1 MGPGWAN
8 IGTNSNALPKLS
20 GAKNYDTWARRVK
33 NALIL
38 IQHKDSTLTAWDVS
52 GSSHP
57 LPTLPTDPTELAK
70 ENAIRMT
77 LKLQATVLIESTLPD
92 HMIQEEFNSPRDLWG
107 KMKLNYGVRGPTFV
121 YERLQSLLNFKVQDT
136 QDPSGQIAE
145 FVATCSQ
152 ITATGATLHDSL
164 QTMMLLS
171 ALLARM
177 ESTIGIIL
185 ASAAKVSDLTI
196 EKARATITAAWRN
209 PQNLAAARFKPSGQA
224 PRWQNATPGTSGQN
238 QQQQQ
243 RPHGQQQQRQQAPQG
258 AKPDVIRSARELVAK
273 ARARVKEKPQRLRLH
288 LPITLQ
294 LLRSRFLRSPFL
306 RVLKPNPTTLT
317 HLLCLHR
324 PHGLWCIV
332 SEMRKQLSRRRLP

>member
-1 MGPGWAN
+1 MSAN

-77 LKLQATVLIESTLPD
+77 LKLQATALIESTLPD

-171 ALLARM
+171 ALPARM

-196 EKARATITAAWRN
+196 EKARATIAAAWRN

-243 RPHGQQQQRQQAPQG
+243 RPHGQQQQRPQGQQQRQQAPQG
-258 AKPDVIRSARELVAK
+258 AKPDDDKKRKRTRGK
-273 ARARVKEKPQRLRLH
+273 GKGK
-288 LPITLQ
+288 
-294 LLRSRFLRSPFL
+294 
-306 RVLKPNPTTLT
+306 
-317 HLLCLHR
+317 
-324 PHGLWCIV
+324 GLA
-332 SEMRKQLSRRRLP
+332 S